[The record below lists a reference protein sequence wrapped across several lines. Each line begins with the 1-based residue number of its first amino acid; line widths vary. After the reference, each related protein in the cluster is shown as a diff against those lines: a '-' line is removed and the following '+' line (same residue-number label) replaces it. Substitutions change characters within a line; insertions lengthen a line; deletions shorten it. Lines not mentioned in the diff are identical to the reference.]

1 LTAEQFNYRF
11 QKTYR
16 LIRKRMLEVRAR
28 HGRTAFFCA
37 ALSGES
43 IYNICIN
50 SDMTVSCN
58 CQDYDGSGH
67 IGDLRLE
74 TLDQVFDSSTVRG
87 FRTTLAAGRLPIL
100 TCASCPELRM
110 ATIEEA
116 CYHRDHWQVCNKG
129 IMVENTVACPY
140 RCTACYRSMVL
151 GTRRTTHMT
160 LDDLRTV
167 ADTIREH
174 GIEHVSFFNLGETFA
189 APQVCEQLR
198 ILRESNPDVF
208 ILISTNGMLLNNEA
222 KQEAAMLADH
232 LVFSIDGIDDRMM
245 NRYQQGA
252 SFSRVYDNLRQFMSY
267 RRRAGKASP
276 TVEWK
281 YVLFNWND
289 RPRMLRRAIELAKA
303 AGVDSISFCPTTS
316 PVYGVS
322 WRYYLHPFHRQLGEP
337 TWKGR
342 EVHFNYLSTVGGAP
356 DKLADAD
363 YYNR

>member
-1 LTAEQFNYRF
+1 
-11 QKTYR
+11 
-16 LIRKRMLEVRAR
+16 MLEARASR
-28 HGRTAFFCA
+28 SHSAFFCA

-74 TLDQVFDSSTVRG
+74 TLDQIFASPAAQG
-87 FRTTLAAGRLPIL
+87 FRAALAAGRLPIL
-100 TCASCPELRM
+100 TCASCPELRS
-110 ATIEEA
+110 ATA
-116 CYHRDHWQVCNKG
+116 VKARHHRDHWQVCKKG

-151 GTRRTTHMT
+151 GTRRATHMT

-167 ADTIREH
+167 AGTIREH

-198 ILRESNPDVF
+198 ILREYNPDVL

-232 LVFSIDGIDDRMM
+232 LVFSIDGIDDRTM

-252 SFSRVYDNLRQFMSY
+252 SFPRVYENLRKFMSY
-267 RRRAGKASP
+267 RRQKGKTSP

-289 RPRMLRRAIELAKA
+289 RPRMLRQAIELARA
-303 AGVDSISFCPTTS
+303 AGVDSITFCPTAS

-322 WRYYLHPFHRQLGEP
+322 WRYFLHPFHRRLGEP

-342 EVHFNYLSTVGGAP
+342 EVHFGVQPCAAEQSRRDG
-356 DKLADAD
+356 
-363 YYNR
+363 